1 MQRGPWLVQI
11 IDDEI
16 VILMAVSRAYR
27 DKQVD
32 IITAANA
39 EQALAQMEAFNF
51 DLFLLDLDIKNC
63 CGFALLRTMT
73 EKFPEIPVIL
83 MTTKNTQNPELLM
96 QIEQAR
102 PLGCWHLLE
111 KPFDYNN
118 LKAYIDRGFVER
130 FASCTGNDAC
140 EVASHEQ
147 RRCRRFSRYESI
159 NISLPLSTENPLR
172 TNSYLAT
179 LTDISVGGIGLTTKK
194 ALAPQ
199 QAIRF
204 DEKFMHQSGIV
215 VWSHVVND
223 RTCRAGIRFT

>member
-63 CGFALLRTMT
+63 CGFALLKTMT

-83 MTTKNTQNPELLM
+83 MTTKSTQNPELLA

-102 PLGCWHLLE
+102 PLGCWE
-111 KPFDYNN
+111 
-118 LKAYIDRGFVER
+118 
-130 FASCTGNDAC
+130 
-140 EVASHEQ
+140 
-147 RRCRRFSRYESI
+147 
-159 NISLPLSTENPLR
+159 
-172 TNSYLAT
+172 
-179 LTDISVGGIGLTTKK
+179 
-194 ALAPQ
+194 
-199 QAIRF
+199 
-204 DEKFMHQSGIV
+204 
-215 VWSHVVND
+215 
-223 RTCRAGIRFT
+223 